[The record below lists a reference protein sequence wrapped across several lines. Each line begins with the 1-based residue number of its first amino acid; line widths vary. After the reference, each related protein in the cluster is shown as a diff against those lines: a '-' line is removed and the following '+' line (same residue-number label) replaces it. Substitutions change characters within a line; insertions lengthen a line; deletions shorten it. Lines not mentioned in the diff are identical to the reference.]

1 MVMHRTPD
9 TAITAAAPAPV
20 RRGLSLRRKL
30 QIGFLLAA
38 LLTVLT
44 GGGLTIHLTV
54 MDPTISDGVFKP
66 PPILDQEAHVRLLE
80 RVRYALLGGTLLVLT
95 VLATI
100 YLFLVRHVLHPLEH
114 TAAAARQM
122 VDGRLDTTVPIQDPD
137 EIGRLGQMFNDL
149 GINLQELILLV
160 WNQTGS
166 ALNTLEGINQKL
178 DNNNAASLATE
189 LHANLQA
196 VRQNLGTMQT
206 VAQSFDLYDVLL
218 TGHKAVALEDL
229 IDRAN

>member
-1 MVMHRTPD
+1 MVMHRKPD
-9 TAITAAAPAPV
+9 TPKTAAAPTPG

-30 QIGFLLAA
+30 QFGFLLVT

-44 GGGLTIHLTV
+44 GGGLTVHLTV
-54 MDPTISDGVFKP
+54 LDPIITEGVFNP
-66 PPILDQEAHVRLLE
+66 PPVADQEARVRLLQ
-80 RVRYALLGGTLLVLT
+80 RVRYALLGGTLLVLAA
-95 VLATI
+95 LGTI
-100 YLFLVRHVLHPLEH
+100 YLFLERHVLHPLEH

-122 VDGRLDTTVPIQDPD
+122 VDGRLDATVPIQDPD

-149 GINLQELILLV
+149 GVNLQELILLV

-166 ALNTLEGINQKL
+166 ALNALEGINQQL
-178 DNNNAASLATE
+178 VGNDPAPLAKE

-196 VRQNLGTMQT
+196 VGQNLETMQT

-218 TGHKAVALEDL
+218 TGHGAVAMEDL
-229 IDRAN
+229 MDRAN